1 VSNRPPPPPPPPK
14 GNRAASSGSGHPAAT
29 AGTSAGASAGASAS
43 ASANAS
49 ANASAGASAGASVSV
64 SAKGSDELQRWIAS
78 LEAENVSAGRRGK
91 LLIVV
96 FLFGLALLL
105 ALLGWLYQTTVRSY
119 AVLDGVEIAQNPASQ
134 GRVEIAF
141 DVRRPGRVFLARRS
155 GGITTEVM
163 DYFEQPGRQTRSWS
177 WLFEPGE
184 PIDVRVRYRGWLWR
198 REQSR
203 SFPTSSKADIVILI
217 DTTGSM
223 NRSIATLR
231 DRCVQFS
238 EAMRQQR
245 IQHRFALVGFGD
257 AAEPEWRD
265 VRAFT
270 DDVAVF
276 RSGVEGLRRFDGGDL
291 PESALDALL
300 AALELPFDEQAMRRF
315 FLVTDARFH
324 APAKSGESAAV
335 VAQRLAERRVLLQ
348 VFTQP
353 EIRGEYQPLVGSA
366 GRVQTIADFGQ
377 VLSEGRILED

>member
-1 VSNRPPPPPPPPK
+1 MSNRPPPPPPK
-14 GNRAASSGSGHPAAT
+14 AKLAVGGG
-29 AGTSAGASAGASAS
+29 
-43 ASANAS
+43 SANPNPGGS
-49 ANASAGASAGASVSV
+49 LGG
-64 SAKGSDELQRWIAS
+64 GSDELQRWIAS

-91 LLIVV
+91 LLAGL
-96 FLFGLALLL
+96 FLLGLALLL

-119 AVLDGVEIAQNPASQ
+119 AVLGSLEIAQNPASQ

-141 DVRRPGRVFLARRS
+141 DVRRPGRVFLSRRS
-155 GGITTEVM
+155 GGVTTEVM
-163 DYFEQPGRQTRSWS
+163 DYFEHTGHQTRSWS

-184 PIDVRVRYRGWLWR
+184 PIDVRVRYRGSIWS
-198 REQSR
+198 REQTR
-203 SFPTSSKADIVILI
+203 IFPTSSKADIVILI

-238 EAMRQQR
+238 AAMRQQR

-257 AAEPEWRD
+257 TSETDWRD
-265 VRAFT
+265 VRPFT

-276 RSGVEGLRRFDGGDL
+276 RTGVEGLRRFDGGDL
-291 PESALDALL
+291 PESSLDALL
-300 AALELPFDEQAMRRF
+300 AALALPFDPQAMRRF
-315 FLVTDARFH
+315 YLVTDAQFH
-324 APAKSGESAAV
+324 APAKSGESAAM
-335 VAQRLAERRVLLQ
+335 VAEKLLEQRVLLQ

-353 EIRGEYQPLVGSA
+353 DLRGEYQTLVGSA

>member
-1 VSNRPPPPPPPPK
+1 MSNRPPPPPPK
-14 GNRAASSGSGHPAAT
+14 AQLATGGAGGSAH
-29 AGTSAGASAGASAS
+29 
-43 ASANAS
+43 ASANA
-49 ANASAGASAGASVSV
+49 AGG
-64 SAKGSDELQRWIAS
+64 GSDELQRWIAS
-78 LEAENVSAGRRGK
+78 LQAENVSAGRRGK
-91 LLIVV
+91 LLAV
-96 FLFGLALLL
+96 LFSLGLAVLL
-105 ALLGWLYQTTVRSY
+105 ALLGWLYQTTIRSY
-119 AVLDGVEIAQNPASQ
+119 AVLDAVEINQNPASQ

-155 GGITTEVM
+155 GGVTTEVM
-163 DYFEQPGRQTRSWS
+163 DYFEQPGPQTRSWS

-184 PIDVRVRYRGWLWR
+184 PIDVRVQYRGWLWR

-265 VRAFT
+265 VRPFT
-270 DDVAVF
+270 SDVAVF
-276 RSGVEGLRRFDGGDL
+276 RKGVEALRRFDGGDL
-291 PESALDALL
+291 PESSLDALL

-315 FLVTDARFH
+315 YLVTDARFH
-324 APAKSGESAAV
+324 APTKSGESAAA
-335 VAQRLAERRVLLQ
+335 VAARLVERRVLLQ

-353 EIRGEYQPLVGSA
+353 DLRGEYQSLVGSA

>member
-1 VSNRPPPPPPPPK
+1 MSNRPPPPPPK
-14 GNRAASSGSGHPAAT
+14 AQLATGGAGGSAQ
-29 AGTSAGASAGASAS
+29 
-43 ASANAS
+43 ASANA
-49 ANASAGASAGASVSV
+49 AGG
-64 SAKGSDELQRWIAS
+64 GSDELQRWIAS
-78 LEAENVSAGRRGK
+78 LQAENVSAGRCGK
-91 LLIVV
+91 LLAVL
-96 FLFGLALLL
+96 FLLGLAVLL
-105 ALLGWLYQTTVRSY
+105 ALLGWLYQTTIRSY
-119 AVLDGVEIAQNPASQ
+119 AVLDAVEINQNPASQ

-155 GGITTEVM
+155 GGVTTEVM
-163 DYFEQPGRQTRSWS
+163 DYFEQPGPQTRLWS

-184 PIDVRVRYRGWLWR
+184 PIDVRVQYRGWLWR

-265 VRAFT
+265 VRPFT
-270 DDVAVF
+270 SDVAVF
-276 RSGVEGLRRFDGGDL
+276 RKGVEGLRRFDGGDL
-291 PESALDALL
+291 PESSLDALL

-315 FLVTDARFH
+315 YLVTDARFH
-324 APAKSGESAAV
+324 APTKSGESAAA
-335 VAQRLAERRVLLQ
+335 VAARLVERRVLLQ

-353 EIRGEYQPLVGSA
+353 DLRGEYQSLVGSA

>member
-1 VSNRPPPPPPPPK
+1 MSNRPLPPPPPPAK
-14 GNRAASSGSGHPAAT
+14 ANLAT
-29 AGTSAGASAGASAS
+29 AGGN
-43 ASANAS
+43 ANA
-49 ANASAGASAGASVSV
+49 AAG
-64 SAKGSDELQRWIAS
+64 GSDELQRWIAS
-78 LEAENVSAGRRGK
+78 LEAENVSAGRRGR
-91 LLIVV
+91 LLGV
-96 FLFGLALLL
+96 LFILGVLLLL

-119 AVLDGVEIAQNPASQ
+119 AVLDGVQIEQNPASQ

-141 DVRRPGRVFLARRS
+141 EVRRPGRVFLARRS
-155 GGITTEVM
+155 GGVTTEVM
-163 DYFEQPGRQTRSWS
+163 DYFEQPGPQTRSWS

-184 PIDVRVRYRGWLWR
+184 PIDVRVQYRGWLWR

-203 SFPTSSKADIVILI
+203 SFLTSSKADIVILI

-257 AAEPEWRD
+257 TAEPEWRD
-265 VRAFT
+265 VRPFT
-270 DDVAVF
+270 ADVAVF
-276 RSGVEGLRRFDGGDL
+276 RQGVESLRRFDGGDL
-291 PESALDALL
+291 PESSLDALL
-300 AALELPFDEQAMRRF
+300 AALQLPFDEQAMRRF
-315 FLVTDARFH
+315 YLVTDARFH
-324 APAKSGESAAV
+324 APAKTGESAAA
-335 VAQRLAERRVLLQ
+335 VAERLAEKRVWLQ

-353 EIRGEYQPLVGSA
+353 EMRLEYQTLVGSA